1 MYHFTCLVISPFLGA
16 VVSGLVHDLILRSHL
31 YEKTDIATILA
42 LQSHYEQLSFKDSYR
57 LSHLRDIMCGPE
69 NTLRPR
75 GGALAVLHPSQSH
88 PGFPSRPFNADLFL
102 HTPGK
107 PDSAQA
113 TRAVLMPSL
122 DTNMAGLDTLHL
134 FVR

>member
-1 MYHFTCLVISPFLGA
+1 
-16 VVSGLVHDLILRSHL
+16 
-31 YEKTDIATILA
+31 
-42 LQSHYEQLSFKDSYR
+42 
-57 LSHLRDIMCGPE
+57 MCGPE

-88 PGFPSRPFNADLFL
+88 PGSPSRPFNADLFL

-122 DTNMAGLDTLHL
+122 DTNMAGLDSLHL
-134 FVR
+134 FMRYEGVAGTV